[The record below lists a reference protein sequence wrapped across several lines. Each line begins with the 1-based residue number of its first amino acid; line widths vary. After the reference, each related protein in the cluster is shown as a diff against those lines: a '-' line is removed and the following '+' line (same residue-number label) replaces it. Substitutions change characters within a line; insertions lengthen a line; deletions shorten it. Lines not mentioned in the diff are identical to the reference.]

1 MIHIIIYL
9 GNGCDTCQSPTTID
23 FTVPIGSHVG
33 VLLKDL
39 KGIIWKRLSNF
50 HDISWMKPTPTIIA
64 TEGDPFSVGATRILS
79 SGHIETVIERDDK
92 NMLIRYDYTRF
103 KEFEAILKINEDE
116 IFFKVQ
122 GLPEGLL
129 LAVKSVVAPGLSRVI
144 KNSIIAGKYTV

>member
-1 MIHIIIYL
+1 
-9 GNGCDTCQSPTTID
+9 
-23 FTVPIGSHVG
+23 
-33 VLLKDL
+33 
-39 KGIIWKRLSNF
+39 
-50 HDISWMKPTPTIIA
+50 MKPTPTIIA
-64 TEGDPFSVGATRILS
+64 TGGDPFSVGATRILS
-79 SGHIETVIERDDK
+79 GGHIETVIERDDK